1 MVEGESHS
9 IYESTQPHL
18 MKQRAWRE
26 INAVAGE
33 WGMLTLEPRRVNLE
47 HKVLEIQ
54 ETAVYS
60 NAVNI
65 AMTNGSVV

>member
-1 MVEGESHS
+1 
-9 IYESTQPHL
+9 
-18 MKQRAWRE
+18 MKKRARRE

-33 WGMLTLEPRRVNLE
+33 WGMLTLQPRGVNLE

-54 ETAVYS
+54 DTALYS

-65 AMTNGSVV
+65 DMSHGSVE